1 MPRAKA
7 PLKRDLLKVELAE
20 RLGVPLDEVLT
31 RDEAAR
37 LLDVHPKTLSNNP
50 ITAPL
55 FYKGQHGNEGLALYT
70 LSDLR
75 MWRDDMTTFFQ
86 LRNTMKTNER
96 PWPPALT
103 TPPAPPMKSN
113 VEVML
118 DHMQVDEDY
127 KEKVLGRRP
136 WA

>member
-37 LLDVHPKTLSNNP
+37 VLDLHPKTLSNNP
-50 ITAPL
+50 DTAPL
-55 FYKGQHGNEGLALYT
+55 FYKGRHGNEGLALYT

-75 MWRDDMTTFFQ
+75 MWRDEAATFFQ

-96 PWPPALT
+96 PWPPAPT
-103 TPPAPPMKSN
+103 TPPAAPVKSN

-118 DHMQVDEDY
+118 DHMRVDEDY
-127 KEKVLGRRP
+127 KAKVLGRRP